1 MCAFLTNFTLFLMVV
16 FICEACQESIR
27 KPSVEKH
34 AASCRACFVLTCV
47 DCSVSFEGDAYRAHV
62 TCVSEAQKYEGAL
75 FKPKGGGKRDPQA
88 EWLEV
93 IAVAAEKATRHKDL
107 LQRLLSFSNVPRKPK
122 PFVAFA
128 KNSLRVF
135 NDRILEELFAAIQA
149 HAPPRAVQPG
159 REEVSAGAVVGSVPV
174 GAGGGSDIVAPL
186 ALQGDVAVR
195 AVGGKKRH
203 RTEVEEVPQ
212 PSFEKVGAAG
222 EEQEVGDM
230 SAASVWGRE
239 TVDTI
244 VAAAG
249 ARGIKASSLERAA
262 LRAGDAAGVERAECL
277 AAVAKRVARLIS
289 KGRIRVEGDD
299 RARYFTL

>member
-1 MCAFLTNFTLFLMVV
+1 MSNGVCISRIHHKMVV
-16 FICEACQESIR
+16 FICEACQESVR

-62 TCVSEAQKYEGAL
+62 TCVSEAQKYEGSL

-93 IAVAAEKATRHKDL
+93 IAVAAEKETRHKDL

-149 HAPPRAVQPG
+149 HAPPRNVQPG
-159 REEVSAGAVVGSVPV
+159 REVSAGAVVGAVL
-174 GAGGGSDIVAPL
+174 GGGGGSDIRAPL

-195 AVGGKKRH
+195 AVGGMKRH
-203 RTEVEEVPQ
+203 RAEMEEVSQ
-212 PSFEKVGAAG
+212 PSFEEVGAV
-222 EEQEVGDM
+222 EEGQEVGDV
-230 SAASVWGRE
+230 SSVSVWGRG
-239 TVDTI
+239 TVDSI

-249 ARGIKASSLERAA
+249 ACGIKASSLERAA
-262 LRAGDAAGVERAECL
+262 LRVGNAAGVERSECL
-277 AAVAKRVARLIS
+277 AAVAKRVARLMS
-289 KGRIRVEGDD
+289 KGRIRAEGGD
-299 RARYFTL
+299 RTRYFTV